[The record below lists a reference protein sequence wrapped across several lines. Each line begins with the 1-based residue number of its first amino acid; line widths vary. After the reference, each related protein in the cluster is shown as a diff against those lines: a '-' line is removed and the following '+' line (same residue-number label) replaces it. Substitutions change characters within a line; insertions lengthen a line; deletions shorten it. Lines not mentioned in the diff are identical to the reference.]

1 MKVEYGL
8 LEIIF
13 TDEEDVKCRDNTC
26 DRRVYTNSTCFVDTS
41 NNDIYC
47 SQCGKCLKYQRKK
60 EQQRKD
66 MGIVDTPLI
75 KGLDY

>member
-13 TDEEDVKCRDNTC
+13 TDEEDIKCCETAC
-26 DRRVYTNSTCFVDTS
+26 YRRVYKDSTCFVDTS